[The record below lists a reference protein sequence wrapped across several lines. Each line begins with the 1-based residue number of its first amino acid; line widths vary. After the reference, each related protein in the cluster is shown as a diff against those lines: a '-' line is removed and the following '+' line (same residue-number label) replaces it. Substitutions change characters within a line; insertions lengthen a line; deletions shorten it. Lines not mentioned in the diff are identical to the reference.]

1 MVEIESAHQDYPV
14 VRSMGQLNFEP
25 GKVTRFWLQLVT
37 DGLGRPVCIPVM
49 VAKGIKEGPTLGIT
63 AAVHGNEINGIP
75 VIQRLF
81 SELEVENMAGTVIG
95 VPVVNAI
102 SYLRKQ
108 RRFNDGTDLNHI
120 MPGLPDGNVSDVYA
134 NRFVERV
141 VKRFDYLVDL
151 HTASW
156 GRVNSYYIRADMD
169 DDETRQMA
177 LLQNADIIVNN
188 HPSDGTLRGAADAMG
203 IPAITLEV
211 GDPNRFQRSMI
222 RSGLAGIFNLLAH
235 FKMVDQEIDVEEN
248 ETVLCPD
255 SEWMYTD
262 TGGILRVLPG
272 VTDRVSKGEL
282 VAYISNIFGDRVAE
296 YFAPFDGIV
305 IGKETNPV
313 CQTGGRILH
322 LGELGDRN

>member
-1 MVEIESAHQDYPV
+1 MVEIDEIGERYPV
-14 VRSMGQLNFEP
+14 VKSLSELTFER
-25 GKVTRFWLQLVT
+25 GTLTKFWLQLVT
-37 DGLGRPVCIPVM
+37 DGLSRPVCIPVM
-49 VAKGIKEGPTLGIT
+49 VAKGVEDGPTLGLT

-81 SELEVENMAGTVIG
+81 RELEVNELKGTVIG

-120 MPGLPDGNVSDVYA
+120 MPGHPNGDVSDVYA

-141 VKRFDYLVDL
+141 VKHFDFLVDL

-156 GRVNSYYIRADMD
+156 GRVNSYYIRADMED
-169 DDETRQMA
+169 KDTREMA

-188 HPSDGTLRGAADAMG
+188 HPSDGTLRGAADAIG

-222 RSGLAGIFNLLAH
+222 RSGLSGIYNLLAH
-235 FKMVDQEIDVEEN
+235 FDMLDQEIEIDGSD
-248 ETVLCPD
+248 TVLCSD

-262 TGGILRVLPG
+262 TGGILRVLPN
-272 VTDRVSKGEL
+272 VTDRVRKGEL
-282 VAYISNIFGDRVAE
+282 VAFIANIFGERVAE
-296 YFAPFDGIV
+296 YHAPFDGIV

-313 CQTGGRILH
+313 CQSGGRILH
-322 LGELGDRN
+322 LGEIEAD

>member
-1 MVEIESAHQDYPV
+1 MAEIEEIGGTYPIV
-14 VRSMGQLNFEP
+14 QSLDNLNLKP
-25 GKVTRFWLQLVT
+25 GTLTKCWLQLVT
-37 DGLGRPVCIPVM
+37 DGLSLPVCIPVM
-49 VAKGIKEGPTLGIT
+49 IAKGLGDGPTLGIT

-81 SELEVENMAGTVIG
+81 RELEVKELSGTVIG

-120 MPGLPDGNVSDVYA
+120 MPGISNGNVSDVYA
-134 NRFVERV
+134 NRFIERV
-141 VKRFDYLVDL
+141 VKHFDYLVDL

-156 GRVNSYYIRADMD
+156 GRVNSYYIRADME
-169 DDETRQMA
+169 DEATRDMA

-222 RSGLAGIFNLLAH
+222 RSGLAGIYNLLAH
-235 FKMVDQEIDVEEN
+235 FDMLEQEIEINGND
-248 ETVLCPD
+248 TVLCPD
-255 SEWMYTD
+255 SDWMYTD
-262 TGGILRVLPG
+262 TGGILRVLPN
-272 VTDRVSKGEL
+272 VTDRVKNGDL
-282 VAYISNIFGDRVAE
+282 VAHITNIFGERVAE
-296 YFAPFDGIV
+296 YRAPYDGIV

-322 LGELGDRN
+322 LGELPED

>member
-1 MVEIESAHQDYPV
+1 MVEKKQGLKDYPIV
-14 VRSMGQLNFEP
+14 KSFEELKFKP
-25 GKVTRFWLQLVT
+25 GEVTRFWLQLVT
-37 DGLGRPVCIPVM
+37 DGLSRPVCIPVM
-49 VAKGIKEGPTLGIT
+49 VAKGVEDGPTLGIT

-81 SELEVENMAGTVIG
+81 RELEVDQLKGTVIG

-120 MPGLPDGNVSDVYA
+120 MPGIADGNVSDVYA
-134 NRFVERV
+134 NRFFERV
-141 VKRFDYLVDL
+141 IRHFDYLVDL

-169 DDETRQMA
+169 DEITRRMA
-177 LLQNADIIVNN
+177 ILQNADIIVNN

-211 GDPNRFQRSMI
+211 GDPNKFQRSMI
-222 RSGLAGIFNLLAH
+222 RSGLSGIYNLLAH
-235 FKMVDQEIDVEEN
+235 FDMLEQEIDDDSS

-262 TGGILRVLPG
+262 TGGILRVLPN
-272 VTDRVSKGEL
+272 VTDRVRKGEL
-282 VAYISNIFGDRVAE
+282 VAFISDIFGDRTAE
-296 YFAPFDGIV
+296 YHAPFDGIV

-313 CQTGGRILH
+313 CQSGGRILH
-322 LGELGDRN
+322 LGELD